1 MGKAEFLKGIKMIES
16 FYRAEFNQED
26 LKLWYG
32 ALKEIPYEIYI
43 KAIGKL
49 VKTNKFMPTVAEIL
63 EQCKEV
69 EIANKVIVVENMKKD
84 GYFKNNN
91 DYSKIIVWL
100 AEGIVPSWLEEDMKK
115 YLKHQKLILEK
126 NTENLEEMEKILDEF
141 K

>member
-91 DYSKIIVWL
+91 DYSKIIGWL
-100 AEGIVPSWLEEDMKK
+100 ADGIVPSWLEEDMKK
-115 YLKHQKLILEK
+115 YLNHQKLILEK
-126 NTENLEEMEKILDEF
+126 NEEGLEEMDNILKEF
-141 K
+141 E